1 MVECH
6 LAKVKVA
13 GPNPVSRSTQKD
25 RSFFVCGVGDGIAH
39 SLAVASRVFNILV
52 PEKIKEVILTNND

>member
-13 GPNPVSRSTQKD
+13 GPNPVSRSTRKRKD
-25 RSFFVCGVGDGIAH
+25 TLKSVSDISKSDNDRKSVFVAMICVLSSVGRATD
-39 SLAVASRVFNILV
+39 S
-52 PEKIKEVILTNND
+52 

>member
-13 GPNPVSRSTQKD
+13 GPNPVSRSTPKGQSE
-25 RSFFVCGVGDGIAH
+25 RLSFFVCGVVDGIAH
-39 SLAVASRVFNILV
+39 SLAVASRGGRKFKAT
-52 PEKIKEVILTNND
+52 PQT

>member
-25 RSFFVCGVGDGIAH
+25 SRKDCLFFILCGVGDGIAH
-39 SLAVASRVFNILV
+39 SLAVRRDSALACGSKQGAQV
-52 PEKIKEVILTNND
+52 